1 MPYLAWEFGM
11 EVQTAPENQS
21 DRMINFK
28 NSDTRTPLPEQRNN
42 ITTSKTYEVRTAIQN
57 QIANIKKFKSSE
69 VRTILP
75 DKCSK
80 AASSKSSEAKSKTTT
95 KPKKKPTSSKGAK
108 VIFILPKIE
117 PLEKSLQFLE
127 DEKEIK
133 QEVDFEVQPSLKKR
147 KDKISTSKK
156 SKAEPTAQNQFLA
169 LFDSPE
175 LLESSAR
182 IEGEVH
188 IVEEPEYF
196 FVGHMEVEA
205 VKKLEMVKISADDVP
220 QTNWSCYRC
229 REWIAAYLISN
240 LAFKTHGQYLLSYST
255 S

>member
-1 MPYLAWEFGM
+1 M
-11 EVQTAPENQS
+11 EVQTALENQGG
-21 DRMINFK
+21 RMINFK
-28 NSDTRTPLPEQRNN
+28 NSDSQTPLPEQRNN
-42 ITTSKTYEVRTAIQN
+42 ITTSKTCEVRTATQN
-57 QIANIKKFKSSE
+57 QIANIKKFKSSK
-69 VRTILP
+69 VRTLLP

-80 AASSKSSEAKSKTTT
+80 AASSKSSEAKPKTAT

-117 PLEKSLQFLE
+117 PLEKSHPFLE
-127 DEKEIK
+127 NEKEIK
-133 QEVDFEVQPSLKKR
+133 PEVDVEVQPSLEKR

-156 SKAEPTAQNQFLA
+156 CKAQPTTHNQFLA

-182 IEGEVH
+182 IEGEVQ

-220 QTNWSCYRC
+220 QTDWSCYRC
-229 REWIAAYLISN
+229 REWIAAYLVTH
-240 LAFKTHGQYLLSYST
+240 LALKTHGQYLLSYST
-255 S
+255 T